1 MTPHDELRLL
11 PWSSP
16 DGKPCF
22 LSTGDPAGRLSRLA
36 DEMEVHQ
43 LDSASALVD
52 QGLEMISDD
61 ETERPALEGLTTA
74 LIKALQAT
82 LRVAASRGHRLE
94 AAVLMPLD
102 RCDPPQRPMGRID

>member
-1 MTPHDELRLL
+1 MTPHNELRLL

-22 LSTGDPAGRLSRLA
+22 LSTDDPAGRLSRLA

-94 AAVLMPLD
+94 AAHLMPSESG
-102 RCDPPQRPMGRID
+102 DPLQRAMRRID

>member
-1 MTPHDELRLL
+1 MTPHNELRLL
-11 PWSSP
+11 PWSGP

-22 LSTGDPAGRLSRLA
+22 LSTDGPAGHLSRLA

-43 LDSASALVD
+43 LDSASALVAE
-52 QGLEMISDD
+52 GLEMISND

-82 LRVAASRGHRLE
+82 LRVAASRGHRL
-94 AAVLMPLD
+94 AAADLMPSEGG
-102 RCDPPQRPMGRID
+102 DPLQRAMSRID